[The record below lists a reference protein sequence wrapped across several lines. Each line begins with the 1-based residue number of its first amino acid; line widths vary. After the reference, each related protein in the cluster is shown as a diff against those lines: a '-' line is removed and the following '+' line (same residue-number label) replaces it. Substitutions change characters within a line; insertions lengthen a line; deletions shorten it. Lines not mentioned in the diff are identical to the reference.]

1 MRIDEADEARRQ
13 HAGEAQTLRGEVSE
27 LKGLIEDL
35 QRDGR
40 KNKDVIIRMEA
51 QVEEAGDLRAKVL
64 ELSTEL
70 ATARQRVEEMRGE
83 KVKQAA
89 AHEKALQE
97 LRDKV
102 NDGEVERQR
111 VQSELD
117 VSAAKIKVMPPEPLE
132 HFHAKPQ
139 RCLDDASRPRSP
151 GACSSC
157 ARACAR
163 VCLAHGTFQRSAGGV
178 ASVTVEP
185 SAGRT
190 DVYGMCAKAE
200 RNASETASKHA
211 MSECAELRYK
221 IDLLQKQVDEKQM
234 DLLEAER
241 AIGRAADKALVSQRE
256 LEHAASAH
264 QRAMREA
271 DEAGRARKLAE
282 DQLQV
287 SHEARRDAEAQAEAL
302 SRINKDMEKQLQA
315 ARERADGLEGRISAM
330 EPQVM
335 SG

>member
-1 MRIDEADEARRQ
+1 M
-13 HAGEAQTLRGEVSE
+13 S
-27 LKGLIEDL
+27 
-35 QRDGR
+35 
-40 KNKDVIIRMEA
+40 
-51 QVEEAGDLRAKVL
+51 VL
-64 ELSTEL
+64 H
-70 ATARQRVEEMRGE
+70 TA
-83 KVKQAA
+83 
-89 AHEKALQE
+89 L
-97 LRDKV
+97 
-102 NDGEVERQR
+102 
-111 VQSELD
+111 
-117 VSAAKIKVMPPEPLE
+117 
-132 HFHAKPQ
+132 
-139 RCLDDASRPRSP
+139 
-151 GACSSC
+151 
-157 ARACAR
+157 
-163 VCLAHGTFQRSAGGV
+163 QRSAGAV
-178 ASVTVEP
+178 ASVTVES
-185 SAGRT
+185 SAGST
-190 DVYGMCAKAE
+190 DGCGMCTKAE

-271 DEAGRARKLAE
+271 GEAGRARKLAE